1 MCPGVTDRAASCAAA
16 RLVALF
22 GEGSEMKIGMCVAAA
37 AVAAIGVVG
46 SANAGSYLW
55 NWNVGDPG
63 SPNNNG
69 GVIESIHSSFNT
81 NTKHFTW
88 NVLFSNQV
96 TTGYTLAVN
105 KGPNP
110 KGHGGELAL
119 LYLDASSQ
127 ANVKV
132 TAYAYNGQNA
142 FNSWKDG
149 DGNTAGNQT
158 PDKILSKS
166 DNGWILNAQSQD
178 IGSKRLISL
187 TIDASLINGHAPDYG
202 VSSDWTGICF
212 GEKIG
217 LWFHPMT
224 GVSASYGQDGF
235 LTAWSRTGEGWFD
248 ASNRGTTL
256 IPLPSAA
263 LMGAA
268 GLVLVG
274 GRRRRTA

>member
-1 MCPGVTDRAASCAAA
+1 MSIGLRAHAAIAACLAAAGSAGAASY
-16 RLVALF
+16 
-22 GEGSEMKIGMCVAAA
+22 
-37 AVAAIGVVG
+37 
-46 SANAGSYLW
+46 NW

-69 GVIESIHSSFNT
+69 GVIESIQASFNS

-105 KGPNP
+105 DGPNP

-119 LYLDASSQ
+119 IYLDASSQ

-132 TAYAYNGQNA
+132 TAYAYNGKNT
-142 FNSWKDG
+142 FTSWKDG
-149 DGNTAGNQT
+149 DGDLAGNQA

-187 TIDASLINGHAPDYG
+187 TIDASIINGHSPDYG
-202 VSSDWTGICF
+202 VASDWTGIAF
-212 GEKIG
+212 GQKIG

-224 GVSASYGQDGF
+224 GVSAAYGQDGF
-235 LTAWSRTGEGWFD
+235 LTAWSRQSEGWFD
-248 ASNRGTTL
+248 ASNRGTT
-256 IPLPSAA
+256 IVPMPSAA

-274 GRRRRTA
+274 GRRRRVR